1 MAIVVVMAGGGTGG
15 HVFPALALADT
26 IREREPRARVHF
38 IGTERGIERRLIPN
52 AGYPLDL
59 VAARPVLGKGPVD
72 LTRAALDTVR
82 GFFRARK
89 LLRAARADL
98 VIGLG
103 AYASFPTVAAAA
115 SLGLPIGLLQM
126 DAQPGLANRI
136 LGRFARGV
144 FVQFA
149 ETARRFAPGLA
160 RVTGIPVRRMPD
172 TATTVQRDSETEAGL
187 VRLLVFGGSQGA
199 RSLNRAVLANLPS
212 LDSRDGFR
220 ITHQTGSAELAAVR
234 DAYQKAGVE
243 ADIEAF
249 YDDMLERIAHS
260 DLVVARA
267 GISTIAELCAAGVAS
282 ILVPHPHAAGHQA
295 ANARVL
301 EQAGGCVVI
310 RDSELE
316 ARLADEVRGLARDPV
331 RRRRMG
337 EAAAAQSRSD
347 AADHI
352 WSICASWLEPGPK
365 GLELQQSRERHR
377 S

>member
-26 IREREPRARVHF
+26 IREREPRAQVQF
-38 IGTERGIERRLIPN
+38 IGTERGIEKRLIPS
-52 AGYPLDL
+52 AGYPLDFI
-59 VAARPVLGKGPVD
+59 AARPVLGKGPID
-72 LTRAALDTVR
+72 LARAALDAVR
-82 GFFRARK
+82 GFFRARR

-149 ETARRFAPGLA
+149 ETARRFAPGRA
-160 RVTGIPVRRMPD
+160 RITGIPVRRLPGP
-172 TATTVQRDSETEAGL
+172 AARGDSDAEPEEGL
-187 VRLLVFGGSQGA
+187 LRLLIFGGSQGA
-199 RSLNRAVLANLPS
+199 RSLNRAVLASLSS

-234 DAYQKAGVE
+234 DGYRKAGVE
-243 ADIEAF
+243 AEIEAF
-249 YDDMLERIAHS
+249 YDDLLERIAHS

-267 GISTIAELCAAGVAS
+267 GISTIAALCAAGVAS

-295 ANARVL
+295 ANARLL

-310 RDSELE
+310 RDSEIE
-316 ARLADEVRGLARDPV
+316 ARLADEVRALARDPA
-331 RRRRMG
+331 RRRRMC

-352 WSICASWLEPGPK
+352 WSICASWLDAGPK
-365 GLELQQSRERHR
+365 GLELQQPRERHR
-377 S
+377 A